1 MKRSLLIGLLI
12 LSMGILPSCGGSSSG
27 SSGSGG
33 SGGGGSSTPSI
44 TSISPSTVTGGGPA
58 FTLTVNG
65 SNFTTGTTVELTL
78 TSNGTIEKG
87 ITTTFVSATKLTVAV
102 PASAIAVPGNMNV
115 ELLQNGVPVSS
126 ESANAALT
134 IGGSIPHITSISPT
148 TLTEG
153 GPAFTLTVNGT
164 GFIQN
169 DSIVWNGDTGP
180 FPGGIATFVSSTQLT
195 IAVPAQAIAYPGSA
209 EIQVVF
215 YVVDGANITSN
226 EVPLVVNPALGVAQS
241 ASVGVNGATPNG
253 PSSNPEISDDGRFIS
268 FASQATNL
276 VTPTTLFPQVYVYDD
291 CVIACSTPTT
301 LLVSA
306 EPAGSPA
313 NPVEPNG
320 QSVDPSLGA
329 IMLGSVVD
337 GFQGIDHFAFLSAA
351 TNLVLPS
358 TTQQQAYLRNTCYV
372 QGAISGCNPINYL
385 VSGTQSGAE
394 PNGPAT
400 DVILPKGGCNVA
412 FISSGTDLIAGVT
425 TPNELYLSD
434 CNSTESE
441 SPIFATSTVLSE
453 SNSGM
458 PANQGATEPAV
469 DEEITSVAFASTST
483 NLTSTSTGGFQQ
495 IYLHVTCF
503 GLPTGCQVQTIM
515 ASVDS
520 SGNALQGNSANPGL
534 SENSRYVTYT
544 TAVPQPGGAM
554 LGTIYR
560 YDLCNLYVNTANP
573 FPGCAN
579 PPAIATISIG
589 AGGAAANA
597 SSSSGRNALSSD
609 GRYVAFDSQAT
620 NIIAG
625 GNPAGQVFV
634 RDTCSTSEYG
644 TTGVIPGCTPTTNM
658 VSVSD
663 GTAIGGSQEA
673 ISGDGHRVVFVTTI
687 NGVQQVVLAYTGF

>member
-1 MKRSLLIGLLI
+1 MKRSLSICLLAMSI
-12 LSMGILPSCGGSSSG
+12 CILPNCGGGGSG
-27 SSGSGG
+27 SNGSGG
-33 SGGGGSSTPSI
+33 SGTGGGTSTPTI
-44 TSISPSTVTGGGPA
+44 TSISPTSVASGGPA

-65 SNFTTGTTVELTL
+65 KNFTNATTVQL
-78 TSNGTIEKG
+78 TSNGSVESG
-87 ITTTFVSATKLTVAV
+87 VTTTFVSNTKLTAAV
-102 PASAIAVPGNMNV
+102 PASAIATTGTLSVA
-115 ELLQNGVPVSS
+115 LLQNGEAVSS
-126 ESANAALT
+126 KGVDLT
-134 IGGSIPHITSISPT
+134 VAQGNPHITSISPT

-385 VSGTQSGAE
+385 VSATQSGAE

-458 PANQGATEPAV
+458 PRTRV
-469 DEEITSVAFASTST
+469 
-483 NLTSTSTGGFQQ
+483 
-495 IYLHVTCF
+495 
-503 GLPTGCQVQTIM
+503 
-515 ASVDS
+515 
-520 SGNALQGNSANPGL
+520 LQNPR
-534 SENSRYVTYT
+534 SMKR
-544 TAVPQPGGAM
+544 
-554 LGTIYR
+554 
-560 YDLCNLYVNTANP
+560 
-573 FPGCAN
+573 
-579 PPAIATISIG
+579 
-589 AGGAAANA
+589 
-597 SSSSGRNALSSD
+597 
-609 GRYVAFDSQAT
+609 
-620 NIIAG
+620 
-625 GNPAGQVFV
+625 
-634 RDTCSTSEYG
+634 
-644 TTGVIPGCTPTTNM
+644 
-658 VSVSD
+658 
-663 GTAIGGSQEA
+663 
-673 ISGDGHRVVFVTTI
+673 
-687 NGVQQVVLAYTGF
+687 